1 MDLMTLLQRIN
12 TSSETKY
19 QVIRFSLIGGIA
31 AAIHMIFCAIFV
43 EKAEFHPIL
52 ANIFSF
58 FIAFIF
64 SFCGHHYWTY
74 LNNNTSIIP
83 ALSKFFI
90 VATTSFILNNVLFI
104 LFHISFGMH
113 YFLALFIVL
122 SLVPTLT
129 FILSKV
135 WAFKET

>member
-1 MDLMTLLQRIN
+1 MDLMTLLRRIN
-12 TSSETKY
+12 TSGETKY

-31 AAIHMIFCAIFV
+31 AAVHMIFCAIFV

-58 FIAFIF
+58 FIAFIL
-64 SFCGHHYWTY
+64 SFLGHHYWTY
-74 LNNNTSIIP
+74 QDQSASVFQ

-104 LFHISFGMH
+104 LFHITFDLH
-113 YFLALFIVL
+113 YFISLFIVL
-122 SLVPTLT
+122 SLVPPIT
-129 FILSKV
+129 FILSKIWV
-135 WAFKET
+135 FKEI